1 MSEAL
6 ERSRQRLE
14 AELGELHGALESEFA
29 WKPRLSRWALP
40 LVAVAVGLLAGVAL
54 RRNLPRLGRGG

>member
-1 MSEAL
+1 MSEDL
-6 ERSRQRLE
+6 ESSRQRLE
-14 AELGELHGALESEFA
+14 AELGELHGALDREFA

-40 LVAVAVGLLAGVAL
+40 LVAMAVGLLAGSAL